1 MKNKTKI
8 LILGGGFGGLYT
20 YLNLKRHFN
29 CNDIEV
35 TIINRTNYFLFT
47 PMLHEVAT
55 GGLAH
60 HQVVESIRQV
70 IYKSKANL
78 LVAEIEL
85 INPKDQIVKTSKG
98 DIEYDFLVVATGST
112 ANFFN
117 IKGAEEH
124 TLTLKDLEDAIKMR
138 ENFINT
144 FENASTI
151 KSRDMRKEELSFA
164 FIGGGPTGVELAAET
179 AELFLKTFSKYYKN
193 IIDPKDI
200 SIYLINKS
208 PEILGMFHPILRNKA
223 LKVLESKGVK
233 VMANTGVKEVTNDGV
248 ILDNDTTLKAKH
260 TVWTAG
266 VCANTPK
273 FTTDLATDT
282 AGRIY
287 VNPFLQMKEYINIF
301 VMGDVACCLDKDGR
315 PLPMLAQVA
324 VAQGK
329 IVAKNI
335 KSLIADK
342 KLDAFVYKPQG
353 ELVSLGHGQA
363 VANIMG
369 IRFYGR
375 FAWFLWRTI
384 YLFKFISGAKK
395 LKIALDW
402 TINIFYPR
410 DITKS

>member
-112 ANFFN
+112 TNFFN
-117 IKGAEEH
+117 TKGAEEYC
-124 TLTLKDLEDAIKMR
+124 LTLKDLEDAIAMR
-138 ENFINT
+138 EDFINT

-151 KSRDMRKEELSFA
+151 KDRDMRKEELSFA
-164 FIGGGPTGVELAAET
+164 FIGGGPTGVELVAET
-179 AELFLKTFSKYYKN
+179 AELFLSTFSRYYKN
-193 IIDPKDI
+193 LIDPKDV
-200 SIYLINKS
+200 SIHLINKS
-208 PEILGMFHPILRNKA
+208 PEILAMFHPILRHKA
-223 LKVLESKGVK
+223 LKVLQSKGVK
-233 VMANTGVKEVTNDGV
+233 VMANTGVKEVTKDGV
-248 ILDNDTTLKAKH
+248 VLDNDTIIQSKH

-273 FTTDLATDT
+273 FTIGIATDT

-301 VMGDVACCLDKDGR
+301 VMGDLAHCESVDGK

-329 IVAKNI
+329 TVAKNI
-335 KSLIADK
+335 KNLVAGK
-342 KLDAFVYKPQG
+342 TLVPFTYKPQG

-369 IRFYGR
+369 VRFYGR

-384 YLFKFISGAKK
+384 YLFKFISRAKK
-395 LKIALDW
+395 LKIAMDW

>member
-20 YLNLKRHFN
+20 YLNLKHHFN
-29 CNDIEV
+29 CDDIDV
-35 TIINRTNYFLFT
+35 TIVNRTNYFLFT

-78 LVAEIEL
+78 LVAEIES
-85 INPKDQIVKTSKG
+85 INPKNQIVKTSMG
-98 DIEYDFLVVATGST
+98 EIQYDILVVATGST
-112 ANFFN
+112 TNFFN
-117 IKGAEEH
+117 TKGAEEYC
-124 TLTLKDLEDAIKMR
+124 LTLKDLEDAIKMR

-144 FENASTI
+144 FEKASTI
-151 KSRDMRKEELSFA
+151 KASEKRKEELSFC
-164 FIGGGPTGVELAAET
+164 FIGGGPTGVELVAET
-179 AELFLKTFSKYYKN
+179 AELFLKTFSQYYQN
-193 IIDPKDI
+193 LIDPKEV
-200 SIYLINKS
+200 SIHLVNKS

-223 LKVLESKGVK
+223 LKVLQSKGVT
-233 VMANTGVKEVTNDGV
+233 VMGNTGVKEVLNDGV
-248 ILDNDTTLKAKH
+248 VLEDDTILKAKH
-260 TVWTAG
+260 IIWTAG
-266 VCANTPK
+266 VKPNTPT
-273 FTTDLATDT
+273 FTEFVNLDQ
-282 AGRIY
+282 GKRIK
-287 VNPFLQMKEYINIF
+287 VNKFLQVPEFPNIF
-301 VMGDVACCLDKDGR
+301 ALGDVASFEASDGR
-315 PLPMLAQVA
+315 ALPMLAQIS

-329 IVAKNI
+329 TVAKNI
-335 KSLIADK
+335 KHFVSQKIL
-342 KLDAFVYKPQG
+342 LSFVYKPQG

-369 IRFYGR
+369 VRFYGR

-395 LKIALDW
+395 LKIAMDW